1 MKKFAIGL
9 ILDHDKDTDI
19 KDNAIIK
26 ILGFDILNLPDFTEE
41 ILLFKDMQNLD
52 ETLINDLGIDMFH
65 KAKEAYLIIEYN
77 ELKNIILNYDET
89 GIQKIIDVPIT
100 IGVCKDI
107 QKIIDIPMNI
117 GVCKDIDNNI
127 LFGIE
132 SYDLD
137 KTHDKIITKSKY
149 QKIRI
154 YDEDTDI
161 CSDDLT
167 YNFVSNHGGFIINN
181 NIKNILYNTIKSKPV
196 MTNITN
202 GRYAESVIYLNTVI
216 RDLYDINVTD
226 EFIIMNNSCI
236 LRTKFDLNRYDTLI
250 IPETC
255 ENFFVTYLY
264 GLARYNKIY
273 FPKNIKRIRFEIS
286 DCNKHTVKNT
296 TLCFKKETL
305 KGVCINELFNNNIA
319 KYYRDYVNKLKDAD
333 KEIPDDFNEFVY
345 LKDAIKLLKHLP
357 IKIEFV

>member
-9 ILDHDKDTDI
+9 ILDHDKDNDI
-19 KDNAIIK
+19 EYNAIIK
-26 ILGFDILNLPDFTEE
+26 ILGFDILNLPAFTEE
-41 ILLFKDMQNLD
+41 ILLFNDMQNLN
-52 ETLINDLGIDMFH
+52 ENELNELGLDMFY
-65 KAKEAYLIIEYN
+65 KAKTAHLVIKEN
-77 ELKNIILNYDET
+77 ELKNIILNYD
-89 GIQKIIDVPIT
+89 DA
-100 IGVCKDI
+100 DI
-107 QKIIDIPMNI
+107 QKIIDIPLNI
-117 GVCKDIDNNI
+117 GVCKDIDKNI

-181 NIKNILYNTIKSKPV
+181 NIKNIIYNTIKSKTV
-196 MTNITN
+196 MTNIIN
-202 GRYAESVIYLNTVI
+202 GRYAESVIYLKTVI
-216 RDLYDINVTD
+216 RDLYNINVTD
-226 EFIIMNNSCI
+226 EFIIMNNNCI

-264 GLARYNKIY
+264 DLARYNKIY

-286 DCNKHTVKNT
+286 DFNKNIMKNT

-305 KGVCINELFNNNIA
+305 KGVCINQLFNSNIA
-319 KYYRDYVNKLKDAD
+319 KYYRDYANKLKDAD

-345 LKDAIKLLKHLP
+345 LEDAIKLLKPLP

>member
-1 MKKFAIGL
+1 MKQFAIGL
-9 ILDHDKDTDI
+9 ILDHDKDINI

-26 ILGFDILNLPDFTEE
+26 ILGFDILNMPEFTEE
-41 ILLFKDMQNLD
+41 TLLFKDMQNLD
-52 ETLINDLGIDMFH
+52 VISLNNLGLDIFYKV
-65 KAKEAYLIIEYN
+65 KAAHLVIEHR
-77 ELKNIILNYDET
+77 ELKHIILTYDNAD
-89 GIQKIIDVPIT
+89 IHPDIINIPI
-100 IGVCKDI
+100 
-107 QKIIDIPMNI
+107 NI

-132 SYDLD
+132 SYNLD
-137 KTHDKIITKSKY
+137 KTHDKIITESKY

-181 NIKNILYNTIKSKPV
+181 NIKNIIYNTIKSKTV
-196 MTNITN
+196 MTNIIN
-202 GRYAESVIYLNTVI
+202 GRYAESVIYLKTVI
-216 RDLYDINVTD
+216 RDLYNINVTD
-226 EFIIMNNSCI
+226 EFIIMNNNCI

-264 GLARYNKIY
+264 DLARYNKIY
-273 FPKNIKRIRFEIS
+273 FPKNIKHIRFEIS
-286 DCNKHTVKNT
+286 DFNKNIMKNT

-305 KGVCINELFNNNIA
+305 KGVCINQLFNSNIA
-319 KYYRDYVNKLKDAD
+319 KYYRDYANKLKDAD

-345 LKDAIKLLKHLP
+345 LEDAIKLLKPLP

>member
-1 MKKFAIGL
+1 MKQFAIGL
-9 ILDHDKDTDI
+9 ILDHDKDDDI
-19 KDNAIIK
+19 KDNSTIK
-26 ILGFDILNLPDFTEE
+26 ILGFNILNLPDFTEE
-41 ILLFKDMQNLD
+41 TLLFKDMQNLD
-52 ETLINDLGIDMFH
+52 VISLNNLGLDIFYKV
-65 KAKEAYLIIEYN
+65 KAAHLVIEHH
-77 ELKNIILNYDET
+77 ELKHIILTYNNAD
-89 GIQKIIDVPIT
+89 IHPDIINIPI
-100 IGVCKDI
+100 
-107 QKIIDIPMNI
+107 NI

-137 KTHDKIITKSKY
+137 KTHDKIITNSPY
-149 QKIRI
+149 QRIRI
-154 YDEDTDI
+154 YDEDTEI

-181 NIKNILYNTIKSKPV
+181 NIKNIIYNTIKSKTV
-196 MTNITN
+196 MTNIIN
-202 GRYAESVIYLNTVI
+202 GRYAESVIYLKTVI
-216 RDLYDINVTD
+216 RDLYNINVTD
-226 EFIIMNNSCI
+226 EFIIMNNNCI

-264 GLARYNKIY
+264 DLARYNKIY

-286 DCNKHTVKNT
+286 NCNTHTVKNT

-305 KGVCINELFNNNIA
+305 KGVCINQLFNSNIA
-319 KYYRDYVNKLKDAD
+319 KYYRDYANKLKDAD

-345 LKDAIKLLKHLP
+345 LEDAIKLLKPLP
-357 IKIEFV
+357 IKIKFV

>member
-9 ILDHDKDTDI
+9 ILDHDKDINI
-19 KDNAIIK
+19 KDNITIK

-41 ILLFKDMQNLD
+41 ILLFNDMQNRD
-52 ETLINDLGIDMFH
+52 ENELNGLGLDMFY
-65 KAKEAYLIIEYN
+65 KAKAAHLVIEQN
-77 ELKNIILNYDET
+77 ELKHIILTYDNAD
-89 GIQKIIDVPIT
+89 IHPDIIN
-100 IGVCKDI
+100 
-107 QKIIDIPMNI
+107 IPMNI

-181 NIKNILYNTIKSKPV
+181 NIKNIIYNTIKSKTV
-196 MTNITN
+196 MTNIIN

-216 RDLYDINVTD
+216 RDLYNINITD
-226 EFIIMNNSCI
+226 EFIIMNNNCI
-236 LRTKFDLNRYDTLI
+236 LRTKFDLNRYDRLI

-264 GLARYNKIY
+264 DLARYNKIY
-273 FPKNIKRIRFEIS
+273 FPENIKRIRFEIS
-286 DCNKHTVKNT
+286 DCNKNIMKNT

-305 KGVCINELFNNNIA
+305 KGVCINELLNNNIA

-345 LKDAIKLLKHLP
+345 LEDTIKLLKPLP